1 MITIEMFLFDNQCFI
16 QWFLILCIGS
26 NLKEKRLE
34 QFTSKIEQTFNLR
47 LVKKKKIIIS
57 VTTLLTIL
65 QKKKDEIDF
74 FIKKSF
80 KSPDMRSNGHC
91 FLQSYICTFS

>member
-47 LVKKKKIIIS
+47 LVKKKDNHFS
-57 VTTLLTIL
+57 
-65 QKKKDEIDF
+65 DN
-74 FIKKSF
+74 SF
-80 KSPDMRSNGHC
+80 NYFAEKERRN
-91 FLQSYICTFS
+91 